1 MNMLSLQHF
10 PIYSIM
16 VLFLGAFL
24 IVVFGRSKVVRHSV
38 ALLATCA
45 SMLFMMGLIKPVMLG
60 GEIISYWM
68 GARVPAGGYA
78 IAGPPGDGHQAGG
91 AVRHDRHA

>member
-10 PIYSIM
+10 PIYSVM

-24 IVVFGRSKVVRHSV
+24 IVVFGRSKFVRHSI

-45 SMLFMMGLIKPVMLG
+45 SMLFMMALIKPVMLDG
-60 GEIISYWM
+60 GIIAYWM
-68 GARVPAGGYA
+68 GNRVPAGGYA
-78 IAGPPGDGHQAGG
+78 IGIAIGG
-91 AVRHDRHA
+91 LRGLHLLHPVHEP